1 MVRSKPSPAAGR
13 KTWEKNPRKK
23 KKKGLKDCLFCY
35 TNKNSQVE
43 QEIDWLSVINVI
55 TDLTQELFSD

>member
-13 KTWEKNPRKK
+13 KTWEKNPRKKK

-43 QEIDWLSVINVI
+43 QEID
-55 TDLTQELFSD
+55 